1 MKKKVTIKLVSDWQ
15 LYDILNKTYLTG
27 EARKSVEGYTPEL
40 IASIKA
46 SNDDEQLDQIKF
58 SIKEAIA
65 SLKSL
70 MSEYVSDDA
79 KESSNGGLDYS
90 DVTLTLIMPSNFNT
104 ASLESISRLCHRYIT
119 CKAVGDWFSITS
131 PREAESYRASIP
143 EVLAE
148 LRNSISKRK
157 RPERPNGATDIPV

>member
-27 EARKSVEGYTPEL
+27 EARRSVEGYTPEL

-46 SNDDEQLDQIKF
+46 SEDDEQLDQIKF

-70 MSEYVSDDA
+70 LSEYIITDVSD
-79 KESSNGGLDYS
+79 SSNEGLDYS
-90 DVTLTLIMPSNFNT
+90 DVVIELLMPSNFN
-104 ASLESISRLCHRYIT
+104 ASSLDAISRLCHRYIT
-119 CKAVGDWFSITS
+119 CKAAADWFSITS
-131 PREAESYRASIP
+131 PREADQYKASIP

-148 LRNSISKRK
+148 LRNSISKRR
-157 RPERPNGATDIPV
+157 RPVRPDGATDIPE